1 MLVCTVSRVIHRQGH
16 GGLPVSPF
24 SAPVVRDRLYP
35 HTLGHWTREGRNP
48 LSASIPRKYTI
59 WTREKPRRGATIAGW
74 SAPPPHEARL
84 ANPARG
90 KCLPA
95 CDFLAY
101 DQLFH
106 AEWTRHRRTRSHPA
120 RPKLSALNWECVSR
134 RRQLATAATVLA
146 AHAKLDDSW

>member
-59 WTREKPRRGATIAGW
+59 WTSEKPCRGATIARW
-74 SAPPPHEARL
+74 SARRPTKRAWQTLDEVS
-84 ANPARG
+84 
-90 KCLPA
+90 A
-95 CDFLAY
+95 CQRATSWRTIK
-101 DQLFH
+101 LFH
-106 AEWTRHRRTRSHPA
+106 AERTRYRRTRSHPA
-120 RPKLSALNWECVSR
+120 RPKLSALICEYVSG
-134 RRQLATAATVLA
+134 RRQSAIAATMLA
-146 AHAKLDDSW
+146 ARATDDSW